1 MQKVFRWYISRK
13 YKSQKIEKEG
23 ISHVE
28 AIITPEDDQYSGP
41 LHPKDLRDLVKL
53 NNDRLEWWLKGDE
66 NQLEGWTQ
74 EETLINVLRTK
85 NVFSK
90 YPELEI
96 TPKERAIEE
105 NMVFLHFVRD
115 VEKLTVVLN
124 SLKDQVEFPNL
135 NKLIDIED
143 ALWLDFTPH
152 ARNMARTL
160 YHKVL
165 GEEQEDKDASK

>member
-28 AIITPEDDQYSGP
+28 AIITPEDDKYSDP

-74 EETLINVLRTK
+74 EETLINALRTK

-96 TPKERAIEE
+96 IPKERGIEE

-124 SLKDQVEFPNL
+124 SLEDQVEFPNL